1 MRRGCVWRFCLL
13 FMLSA
18 LPFGAFATDRAE
30 TSAGVAEIL
39 PLGPLE
45 TDALWIADEPVAL
58 PLVVDHLD
66 IAAQDGNLL
75 LILLASGGTACP
87 KMWAYVDAGADPI
100 WVSEPFGRCH
110 DDAQALRTERGI
122 EVISPAIAPGQSGHL
137 LYWLEGRDIHEA
149 QASSMSLGLP
159 QVAQWEGMSPKLLV
173 NDPAWE
179 AWFLKRVGPVG
190 LLALRDVFEQASLLS
205 WEGDWLVAEG
215 CKAGECSA
223 RLGVLMLHKEGDRL
237 AAAVQRRDGAEMQP
251 VLLIGRENADV
262 LQAFIRWWDAQTD

>member
-1 MRRGCVWRFCLL
+1 MSLGRVWRFCLS
-13 FMLSA
+13 FVLSA
-18 LPFGAFATDRAE
+18 LSCGAFAADRAE

-45 TDALWIADEPVAL
+45 ADALWIADEPVAL

-66 IAAQDGNLL
+66 IAAQDGDLL
-75 LILLASGGTACP
+75 LILLASGGTGCP

-100 WVSEPFGRCH
+100 WVSEPFGTCH

-122 EVISPAIAPGQSGHL
+122 EVISPAADPGQSGHL
-137 LYWLEGRDIHEA
+137 LYWLEGRDIREV
-149 QASSMSLGLP
+149 QASSTSLGLTH
-159 QVAQWEGMSPKLLV
+159 VAQWEGMSPKLLV

-190 LLALRDVFEQASLLS
+190 LLELRNTFEQASLLS

-223 RLGVLMLHKEGDRL
+223 RLGVLMLHKDGDRL
-237 AAAVQRRDGAEMQP
+237 AAAVRRRDGAVSQP
-251 VLLIGRENADV
+251 MLLIGRENADM
-262 LQAFIRWWDAQTD
+262 LQAFIRLRDAQTD